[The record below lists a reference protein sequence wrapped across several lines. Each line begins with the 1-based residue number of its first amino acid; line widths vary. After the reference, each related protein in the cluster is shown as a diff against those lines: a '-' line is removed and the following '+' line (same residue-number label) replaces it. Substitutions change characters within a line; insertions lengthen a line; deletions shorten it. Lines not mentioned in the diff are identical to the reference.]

1 MIEARAAAKRASEL
15 DPDLGEAHAALGFLS
30 LYSNWDW
37 SAAERELKRALEL
50 GPQDSNVRHAYA
62 DYLLVMGELDA
73 SLEEARRGRTYDPLY
88 PMSHH
93 VVLYH
98 ALMAGQYDEVIVE
111 GRRMLEK
118 FPESAGSH
126 GVIGLSLWALGR
138 YEEARAE
145 FKASWGAESDAYRTF
160 TEGFNRAG
168 PKGAAKALADRLVR
182 IAGVRTDSAV
192 TIAEWYALAGEND
205 SAFQWLETAL
215 DARSA
220 FLLHAPVSFQFE
232 SLRSDPR
239 FESLMRRIGIPRFV
253 K

>member
-1 MIEARAAAKRASEL
+1 
-15 DPDLGEAHAALGFLS
+15 
-30 LYSNWDW
+30 
-37 SAAERELKRALEL
+37 
-50 GPQDSNVRHAYA
+50 
-62 DYLLVMGELDA
+62 MGELDA

-138 YEEARAE
+138 YT
-145 FKASWGAESDAYRTF
+145 YRTF